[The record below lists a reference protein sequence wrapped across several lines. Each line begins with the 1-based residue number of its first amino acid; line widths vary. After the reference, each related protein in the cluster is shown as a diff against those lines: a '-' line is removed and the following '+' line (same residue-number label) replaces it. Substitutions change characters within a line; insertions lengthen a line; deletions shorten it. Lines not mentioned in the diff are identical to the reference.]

1 MSATR
6 QSDADGCCQQGL
18 VAGINNVEWDAVEL
32 PSQFM
37 ENFLYSTFEVV
48 EGLSTHVDTGE
59 PLPKELW
66 EKLVAARV
74 YMAGSAMLRQ
84 LFFGMTDMVLHTRPS
99 ASPLPER
106 EDEVLTTFFE
116 VAKCAQSFCRR
127 HRAQAARLTKRVG
140 WLWRR
145 DYTVLPPLQEDR
157 FLCSF
162 SHIFA
167 GGYAAGYYSY
177 KWAEVLSADAFAA
190 FEEAVSNHCS
200 SVSNHGASSRAAAGC
215 RG

>member
-1 MSATR
+1 MVSR
-6 QSDADGCCQQGL
+6 HDIADIW
-18 VAGINNVEWDAVEL
+18 VAFFQVASEYCRG
-32 PSQFM
+32 Q

-106 EDEVLTTFFE
+106 EDEVLSTFFK

-127 HRAQAARLTKRVG
+127 NRAQAARLTKRIG
-140 WLWRR
+140 LLWRR

-190 FEEAVSNHCS
+190 FEEAVSNHSS
-200 SVSNHGASSRAAAGC
+200 SVSNHGACSRAAAGC

>member
-1 MSATR
+1 
-6 QSDADGCCQQGL
+6 
-18 VAGINNVEWDAVEL
+18 
-32 PSQFM
+32 M

-106 EDEVLTTFFE
+106 ENEVLSTFFE
-116 VAKCAQSFCRR
+116 VAKCAQSLLPPAPRSGCAVDQTSWLAV
-127 HRAQAARLTKRVG
+127 AQGLHGFATAARGPLSLLLLAHLRRRVRG
-140 WLWRR
+140 RLLLVQVGRGALSRCFRR
-145 DYTVLPPLQEDR
+145 IRGGGKQPL
-157 FLCSF
+157 LV
-162 SHIFA
+162 
-167 GGYAAGYYSY
+167 YAMA
-177 KWAEVLSADAFAA
+177 LSK
-190 FEEAVSNHCS
+190 
-200 SVSNHGASSRAAAGC
+200 HGASSRAAAGC